1 MAAANRGG
9 RPVSST
15 VARAPRADAVAN
27 RRRILDAAAVAF
39 DAEGVRVSLDEI
51 ARRAGVGPGTVHRHF
66 PSKAALIDATVA
78 ERITELAGEAA
89 DLDQAVDP
97 VAAFLGFLL
106 TLAERGA
113 ASPAFADRLRG
124 ESGDIDTAVAGPVA
138 DLRSGL
144 VVLLERAQRAGGIR
158 VDLAAN
164 ELDAVVAALHVLQV
178 HPHGGS
184 RLVRIFCDALRTR

>member
-1 MAAANRGG
+1 MAAANRGA
-9 RPVSST
+9 RPASST

-39 DAEGVRVSLDEI
+39 GAEGVRVSLDEI

-78 ERITELAGEAA
+78 ERVAELAAEAA
-89 DLDQAVDP
+89 DLDRAVDP
-97 VAAFLGFLL
+97 VEAFLGFLL

-113 ASPAFADRLRG
+113 ASHAFADRLRA
-124 ESGDIDTAVAGPVA
+124 ESGDLDTAVAGPVGE
-138 DLRSGL
+138 LRSGL
-144 VVLLERAQRAGGIR
+144 VVLLERARRAGGIR
-158 VDLAAN
+158 ADLEAD

-184 RLVRIFCDALRTR
+184 RLVRIFCDALRTP